1 MRDKES
7 NEIIGGTDDMA
18 DYKTE
23 NIRNITLIGH
33 GSNGKTTLTEA
44 MLSAAGHVDRQGKV
58 EDGAATT
65 DYDPEEIKR
74 HISIS
79 AAVAPVEWKNTKI
92 NVIDVPGY
100 FDFIG
105 EMMGPLR
112 VVETAG
118 IVVGAVSGLDV
129 GAEKAWNY
137 SKKNNVCRMFIINR
151 MDAENANYMK
161 VVEQLR
167 DKFGSSVVPMLLP
180 MGEGVNFKGV
190 VNVLEN
196 KAYEGTG
203 KGLKEVPVPGD
214 MASAIE
220 TAMEEITEAAAGA
233 DDELM
238 MKYLEGEELTHEEI
252 LSGFRAGMA
261 NGTIVPVVAVSAVTG
276 VGVAKMLDVM
286 SVYLHSPKGSKAQG
300 ENPKTGDKIERACE
314 SSEPFSAFVY
324 KTVADPFVGKLSL
337 FRVMSGSINPATA
350 LYNSTADKAE
360 KAGGLFLMRGKK
372 QTSVNVLN
380 AGDLGA
386 LSKLQFTNSGDTL
399 CDAASPIKYAPI
411 DFPAPCISKAISA
424 AKQGE
429 EDKVFSGLARLQ
441 EEDPSIKVEK
451 NTETTETL
459 VSGQGE
465 VHLDVIRNKM
475 ASKFGANAVLNDPK
489 IPYRE
494 TIRKKVACQGRHKK
508 QSGGHGQFGDV
519 WIEFSP
525 IGDTNIDFEF
535 EDAVVGGAVP
545 RNFIPAVEKGLRENI
560 RKGVLAGYPM
570 VGLHAKLYDGSYH
583 PVDSSEMAFK
593 TAARIAYKKGCMDA
607 SPVMLEPIMHV
618 EVFVPD
624 EYMGDIMG
632 DMNKRRGRIMGMD
645 QVDGQQ
651 RVTAEAPMG
660 EMFKYATDLRS
671 MTQARGSFTMSFE
684 RYEEM
689 PADAA
694 KKIIESAQKDEE
706 EEE

>member
-1 MRDKES
+1 
-7 NEIIGGTDDMA
+7 MA
-18 DYKTE
+18 DYQTE
-23 NIRNITLIGH
+23 KIRNIALIGH

-44 MLSAAGHVDRQGKV
+44 MLYAAGHVDRQGKV

-79 AAVAPVEWKNTKI
+79 AAIAPVEWKNTKI

-129 GAEKAWNY
+129 GAEKAWSY
-137 SKKNNVCRMFIINR
+137 AQKNSVCRMFIINR
-151 MDAENANYMK
+151 MDAENANYQK
-161 VVEQLR
+161 VIDQLR

-180 MGEGVNFKGV
+180 IGQGASFKGV

-196 KAYEGTG
+196 KAYEGAG
-203 KGLKEVPVPGD
+203 KALKEVPVPAD
-214 MASAIE
+214 MASAIA
-220 TAMEEITEAAAGA
+220 TAMEEITEAAAGE
-233 DDELM
+233 DEELM
-238 MKYLEGEELTHEEI
+238 MKYLEGEELTHDEI
-252 LSGFRAGMA
+252 LSGFRAGMQ
-261 NGTIVPVVAVSAVTG
+261 NGSIVPVVGVSAVTG
-276 VGVAKMLDVM
+276 IGVAKMLDVM
-286 SVYLHSPKGSKAQG
+286 SVYLHSPKGMKVEG
-300 ENPKTGDKIERACE
+300 ENPKTGDKVARSCDNG
-314 SSEPFSAFVY
+314 EPFSAFVY

-337 FRVMSGSINPATA
+337 FRVMSGSITPATA

-360 KAGGLFLMRGKK
+360 KAGGLFVMRGKK
-372 QTSVNVLN
+372 QQNVSVLN

-411 DFPAPCISKAISA
+411 AFPAPCISKAISA

-429 EDKVFSGLARLQ
+429 EDKVFSGLSRLQ

-465 VHLDVIRNKM
+465 VHLDVIRNKL
-475 ASKFGANAVLNDPK
+475 ASKFGANAVLSDPK

-694 KKIIESAQKDEE
+694 KKIIESAQKEEDEE
-706 EEE
+706 E

>member
-1 MRDKES
+1 
-7 NEIIGGTDDMA
+7 MA

-44 MLSAAGHVDRQGKV
+44 MLYAAGHVDRQGKV

-167 DKFGSSVVPMLLP
+167 GKFGTSVVPLLLP
-180 MGEGVNFKGV
+180 MGEGLNFKGV

-203 KGLKEVPVPGD
+203 KALKEVAVPGD

-238 MKYLEGEELTHEEI
+238 MKYLEGEELTHDEI

-261 NGTIVPVVAVSAVTG
+261 NGTIVPVVAVSATTG

-300 ENPKTGDKIERACE
+300 ENPKTGDKVERTCE

-337 FRVMSGSINPATA
+337 FRVMSGSITPATA
-350 LYNSTADKAE
+350 LYNSSADKAE

-372 QTSVNVLN
+372 QTNVNVLN

-465 VHLDVIRNKM
+465 VHLDIIRNKL

-593 TAARIAYKKGCMDA
+593 TAARIAYKKGCTDA

-671 MTQARGSFTMSFE
+671 MTQARGSFTMTFE

-694 KKIIESAQKDEE
+694 KKIIESAQKEE
-706 EEE
+706 EEEE

>member
-1 MRDKES
+1 
-7 NEIIGGTDDMA
+7 MA
-18 DYKTE
+18 DYQTDK
-23 NIRNITLIGH
+23 IRNIALIGH

-44 MLSAAGHVDRQGKV
+44 MLYAAGHVDRQGKV
-58 EDGAATT
+58 EDGTATT
-65 DYDPEEIKR
+65 DYDPEEVKR
-74 HISIS
+74 GISIS
-79 AAVAPVEWKNTKI
+79 AAIAPVEWKGTKI

-129 GAEKAWNY
+129 GAEKAWSY
-137 SKKNNVCRMFIINR
+137 AQKNNVCRMFIINR
-151 MDAENANYMK
+151 MDAENANYQK
-161 VVEQLR
+161 VVDQLR
-167 DKFGSSVVPMLLP
+167 EKFGSSVVPMLLP
-180 MGEGVNFKGV
+180 IGQGASFKGV

-196 KAYEGTG
+196 KAYEGAG
-203 KGLKEVPVPGD
+203 KALKEVPVPAD
-214 MASAIE
+214 MASSIE

-238 MKYLEGEELTHEEI
+238 MKYLEGEELTHDEI
-252 LSGFRAGMA
+252 LSGFRAGMQ
-261 NGTIVPVVAVSAVTG
+261 NGTIVPVVAASAITG
-276 VGVAKMLDVM
+276 IGIAKMLDVM
-286 SVYLHSPKGSKAQG
+286 SVYLHSPKGMKAQG
-300 ENPKTGDKIERACE
+300 ENPKTGNAEERVCDNSA
-314 SSEPFSAFVY
+314 PFSAFVY

-337 FRVMSGSINPATA
+337 FRVMSGSITPSTA

-360 KAGGLFLMRGKK
+360 KAGGLFMMRGKK
-372 QTSVNVLN
+372 QTNVSVLN

-399 CDAASPIKYAPI
+399 CDAGSPVKYAPI
-411 DFPAPCISKAISA
+411 AFPAPCISKAISA

-465 VHLDVIRNKM
+465 VHLDVIRNKL
-475 ASKFGANAVLNDPK
+475 ASKFGAQANLNDPK

-645 QVDGQQ
+645 QVDGLQ

>member
-1 MRDKES
+1 
-7 NEIIGGTDDMA
+7 MA

-44 MLSAAGHVDRQGKV
+44 MLYAAGHVDRQGKV

-203 KGLKEVPVPGD
+203 KGLKEVAVPGD

-238 MKYLEGEELTHEEI
+238 MKYLDGEELTHDEI

-300 ENPKTGDKIERACE
+300 ENPKTGDKIERACD
-314 SSEPFSAFVY
+314 SAEPFSAFVY

-337 FRVMSGSINPATA
+337 FRVMSGSITPATA
-350 LYNSTADKAE
+350 LYNSSADKAE

-372 QTSVNVLN
+372 QTSVTVLN

-465 VHLDVIRNKM
+465 VHLDVIRNKL

-593 TAARIAYKKGCMDA
+593 TAARIAYKKGCTDA

-645 QVDGQQ
+645 QVDGLQ

-671 MTQARGSFTMSFE
+671 MTQARGTFTMSFE